1 LVEYSLR
8 PATKADF
15 PVIKSLIKQAR
26 INPTK
31 LDWRRFTVAVAGGE
45 VIGCIQLKPIP
56 KDLMELASLVIHPS
70 HRHQGIARALIEH
83 LLSDAPRPIYLT
95 CRSGLKGFYE
105 KFDFQNLDV
114 DDMPVYYRRMKRLV
128 DKFVQLTHRN
138 ETLLVMKLG

>member
-56 KDLMELASLVIHPS
+56 KDLMELASLAIHPS